1 MELCKANARAVL
13 LINKGK
19 PDLSTQY
26 VRILDKEG
34 GFTRRLRRERLSK
47 KLSAFVPFH
56 GCVSARTH
64 IATHSRSLYTFHVEY
79 PFPPVGIVGAAD
91 GKNRR
96 AFFFGSA
103 RLRLSPMKRSTLP
116 TIGLCLVVAVVY
128 FAGAELGLSL
138 ASLHENVTA
147 VWPPTGIAIASLL
160 LFGPR
165 VLPGVF
171 LGALAANIPTSLPI
185 PFAFGIAIGNTL
197 EALAAW
203 FLLRRSKRWR
213 NSFDSVGEVLTFIV
227 YAAVLATLVSATIGS
242 LSVCFGDPSR
252 WKDFTPFWLTWWMGD
267 GFGALIFTPLIISW
281 SSSRRINPGDMPEIA
296 SLFVLL
302 IIVVLI
308 VFGGWFPGP
317 VKTYPLAYLC
327 LPCLLWAA
335 LRFDQRIVTSAIVL
349 ITGVAVWG
357 ARHGYGPFIQPGS
370 NNVTLLLLISFVG
383 TSSLMTLFV
392 AAVTSERRRLGSEL
406 SLHRRRVEDIVQ
418 HVPGVVWEAWGK
430 PETGN
435 QRIDFVSS
443 HVEKMLGYSAEE
455 WLSTPNFWLS
465 VVHPDDKERAAAE
478 AAAIFASGK
487 GGTSRFRWM
496 HKDGREVWVE
506 AQSIVVNDESG
517 PVGMRGV
524 TMDITAAV
532 MAEIERAELLQ
543 RESHARQQAEE
554 ASRLKE
560 EFLATVSHELR
571 TPLNA
576 VVGWS
581 RLLRSGQL
589 DQDGAAH
596 AVEVIQRNAAAQRQI
611 IEDLLD
617 VSRIITGRL
626 RINTQSV
633 DLLLIIHAAIDAV
646 RPAAEAKAITI
657 STHIEAPDSIVRAD
671 SERLQQVLW
680 NLLANAVKFT
690 PAGGKVDVNL
700 AQHGSL
706 AEIRIEDSGP
716 GVPSEFLPRIF
727 ERFSQADGSSTRKHG
742 GLGLGLAIVRHL
754 VELHGGTVSAANREE
769 GGAVLTV
776 RLPIVAVGSA
786 QFEIY

>member
-1 MELCKANARAVL
+1 
-13 LINKGK
+13 
-19 PDLSTQY
+19 
-26 VRILDKEG
+26 
-34 GFTRRLRRERLSK
+34 
-47 KLSAFVPFH
+47 
-56 GCVSARTH
+56 
-64 IATHSRSLYTFHVEY
+64 
-79 PFPPVGIVGAAD
+79 
-91 GKNRR
+91 
-96 AFFFGSA
+96 
-103 RLRLSPMKRSTLP
+103 MKRGTLP

-128 FAGAELGLSL
+128 FAGAEFGLSL
-138 ASLHENVTA
+138 ASLHENVTP

-160 LFGPR
+160 IFGPR

-171 LGALAANIPTSLPI
+171 LGALAANLPTSLPV
-185 PFAFGIAIGNTL
+185 PFALGIATGNTL
-197 EALAAW
+197 EALVAW
-203 FLLRRSKRWR
+203 FLLHRSKRWR
-213 NSFDSVGEVLTFIV
+213 NSFDSVGEVLTFVV
-227 YAAVLATLVSATIGS
+227 YAAVLAPLVSATVGS
-242 LSVCFGDPSR
+242 LSVWFSDPTQTVR
-252 WKDFTPFWLTWWMGD
+252 FTPLWLTWWMGD
-267 GFGALIFTPLIISW
+267 GFGALIFSPLILSW
-281 SSSRRINPGDMPEIA
+281 SSSRRINSEDMPEIA
-296 SLFVLL
+296 SLFTLL
-302 IIVVLI
+302 VIVVLV
-308 VFGGWFPGP
+308 VFAGWFPGP

-335 LRFDQRIVTSAIVL
+335 LRFDQRIVTSTIVL
-349 ITGVAVWG
+349 ITVVAVWG
-357 ARHGYGPFIQPGS
+357 ARHRYGPFFQPDS
-370 NNVTLLLLISFVG
+370 NNVTLLLLVSFVG
-383 TSSLMTLFV
+383 TSSLMTLLV
-392 AAVTSERRRLGSEL
+392 AAITSERRSAEAEKGKLGSEL
-406 SLHRRRVEDIVQ
+406 ALQSRRIEDIVQ

-430 PETGN
+430 PDAGN

-496 HKDGREVWVE
+496 HRDGREVWVE
-506 AQSIVVNDESG
+506 AQSIVVCDESG

-532 MAEIERAELLQ
+532 KAEIERANLLE

-589 DQDGAAH
+589 DSDGAAH
-596 AVEVIQRNAAAQRQI
+596 AVEVIERNAAAQRQI

-617 VSRIITGRL
+617 VSRIITGKL
-626 RINTQSV
+626 RINTQPV
-633 DLLLIIHAAIDAV
+633 DLLLIIHASIDAV
-646 RPAAEAKAITI
+646 RPAAEAKEIRI

-690 PAGGKVDVNL
+690 PAGGTIDLYL
-700 AQHGSL
+700 AQHGML

-716 GVPSEFLPRIF
+716 GVPHEFLPRIF

-776 RLPIVAVGSA
+776 RLPVVISTR
-786 QFEIY
+786 QEPQITRIKNPI

>member
-1 MELCKANARAVL
+1 
-13 LINKGK
+13 
-19 PDLSTQY
+19 
-26 VRILDKEG
+26 
-34 GFTRRLRRERLSK
+34 
-47 KLSAFVPFH
+47 
-56 GCVSARTH
+56 
-64 IATHSRSLYTFHVEY
+64 
-79 PFPPVGIVGAAD
+79 
-91 GKNRR
+91 
-96 AFFFGSA
+96 
-103 RLRLSPMKRSTLP
+103 MKRSALP
-116 TIGLCLVVAVVY
+116 TIGLCLIVAVVY

-138 ASLHENVTA
+138 ASLHQNVTP
-147 VWPPTGIAIASLL
+147 VWPPTGIAIAAVLI
-160 LFGPR
+160 FGPR

-171 LGALAANIPTSLPI
+171 LGALAANLYTSLPI
-185 PFAFGIAIGNTL
+185 PFTFGIATGNTL
-197 EALAAW
+197 EALIAG
-203 FLLRRSKRWR
+203 FLLSRSKRWR
-213 NSFDSVGEVLTFIV
+213 NSFNSVGEVLTFVV
-227 YAAVLATLVSATIGS
+227 YAAVLAPLASATIGS
-242 LSVCFGDPSR
+242 LSVLLGDPSQR
-252 WKDFTPFWLTWWMGD
+252 GDFTPLWLTWWMGD
-267 GFGALIFTPLIISW
+267 GFGALIFSPLILSW
-281 SSSRRINPGDMPEIA
+281 SSSFRINREDVPEIT

-302 IIVVLI
+302 LIVSLI

-349 ITGVAVWG
+349 ITVVAVWG
-357 ARHGYGPFIQPGS
+357 VRQTYGPFMQPS
-370 NNVTLLLLISFVG
+370 RNVTLLLLISFVG
-383 TSSLMTLFV
+383 TSSLMTLLV
-392 AAVTSERRRLGSEL
+392 AAVTSERRTAEAEKWKLGSEL
-406 SLHRRRVEDIVQ
+406 AHHRRRVEDIVQ
-418 HVPGVVWEAWGK
+418 HIPGVVWEAWGK
-430 PETGN
+430 PDAQN
-435 QRIDFVSS
+435 QRIDFVSD

-465 VVHPDDKERAAAE
+465 IVHPEDKERAAAE

-487 GGTSRFRWM
+487 GGSSRFRWM

-506 AQSIVVNDESG
+506 AQSIVVCDEHG
-517 PVGMRGV
+517 PAGMRGV

-532 MAEIERAELLQ
+532 QAEIERAELLE

-589 DQDGAAH
+589 DGDGTAH
-596 AVEVIQRNAAAQRQI
+596 AIEVIERNAAAQRQI

-617 VSRIITGRL
+617 VSRIITGKL
-626 RINTQSV
+626 RINTQPV

-646 RPAAEAKAITI
+646 RPAAEAKEIRM
-657 STHIEAPDSIVRAD
+657 STHIEVPDPIVRAD

-690 PAGGKVDVNL
+690 PSGGRVDVFL
-700 AQHGSL
+700 EQHGSL

-716 GVPSEFLPRIF
+716 GVPAEFLPRIF

-754 VELHGGTVSAANREE
+754 VELHGGTVSAANREQ
-769 GGAVLTV
+769 GGATLTV
-776 RLPIVAVGSA
+776 QLPVIPARL
-786 QFEIY
+786 F